1 MEREQ
6 LVAEARE
13 AGQHAAHNLQM
24 IRNNPD
30 IMLPEKIEDAKEY
43 LNNMIRFA
51 GMEMKNDRLA
61 GQSLGLKSRL
71 ENLLMSIL
79 NPKREKHKATLWG
92 SSAFINSK
100 K

>member
-13 AGQHAAHNLQM
+13 AGQHAVHNLQM
-24 IRNNPD
+24 IRKNPER
-30 IMLPEKIEDAKEY
+30 MLPGKVENAEEY

-51 GMEMKNDRLA
+51 EMEMKNDRLA

-79 NPKREKHKATLWG
+79 TPKREKRKEGA
-92 SSAFINSK
+92 A
-100 K
+100 

>member
-24 IRNNPD
+24 IRKNPD
-30 IMLPEKIEDAKEY
+30 VMLPGRIEDAEDY
-43 LNNMIRFA
+43 LNNMIRIA
-51 GMEMKNDRLA
+51 EVEMKNDRLA

-79 NPKREKHKATLWG
+79 TPKREKHKATL
-92 SSAFINSK
+92 
-100 K
+100 

>member
-24 IRNNPD
+24 IRKNPD
-30 IMLPEKIEDAKEY
+30 VMLPGRIEDAEDY
-43 LNNMIRFA
+43 LKNMIRIA
-51 GMEMKNDRLA
+51 EVEMKNDRLA

-79 NPKREKHKATLWG
+79 NPKREKHKVTL
-92 SSAFINSK
+92 
-100 K
+100 